1 MMDIA
6 ALSMGM
12 SNSSLASAV
21 QISVMK
27 LGMNSNEE
35 MASQMNEMLKNVA
48 VETGKGIN
56 LDVRDRKSVV

>member
-1 MMDIA
+1 MDIA

-12 SNSSLASAV
+12 SNASLASAV

-56 LDVRDRKSVV
+56 LDVKV

>member
-1 MMDIA
+1 MDIA

-56 LDVRDRKSVV
+56 LDVRV

>member
-1 MMDIA
+1 MDIA

-12 SNSSLASAV
+12 SNASLASAV

-35 MASQMNEMLKNVA
+35 MASQMNEMLKTVA

-56 LDVRDRKSVV
+56 LDVKV

>member
-21 QISVMK
+21 QVSVMK

-56 LDVRDRKSVV
+56 LDVRV

>member
-12 SNSSLASAV
+12 SNASLASAV

-48 VETGKGIN
+48 IETGKGIN
-56 LDVRDRKSVV
+56 LDMKV

>member
-1 MMDIA
+1 MDIA

-12 SNSSLASAV
+12 SNASLASAV

-48 VETGKGIN
+48 IETGKGVN
-56 LDVRDRKSVV
+56 LDAKV

>member
-1 MMDIA
+1 MDIA

-12 SNSSLASAV
+12 SNVSLASAV

-56 LDVRDRKSVV
+56 LDVKV

>member
-1 MMDIA
+1 MDIA

-12 SNSSLASAV
+12 SNASLASAV

-48 VETGKGIN
+48 IETGKGIN
-56 LDVRDRKSVV
+56 LDAKV

>member
-56 LDVRDRKSVV
+56 LDVRV

>member
-1 MMDIA
+1 MDIA

-12 SNSSLASAV
+12 SNASLASVV

-48 VETGKGIN
+48 IETGKGIN
-56 LDVRDRKSVV
+56 LDAKV

>member
-6 ALSMGM
+6 VLSMGM

-56 LDVRDRKSVV
+56 LDVRV

>member
-12 SNSSLASAV
+12 SNASLASAV

-56 LDVRDRKSVV
+56 LDMKV

>member
-1 MMDIA
+1 MDIA

-12 SNSSLASAV
+12 SNASLASSV

-48 VETGKGIN
+48 IETGKGIN
-56 LDVRDRKSVV
+56 LDAKV

>member
-1 MMDIA
+1 MDIA

-12 SNSSLASAV
+12 SNASLASAV

-27 LGMNSNEE
+27 LGMNSNEQ
-35 MASQMNEMLKNVA
+35 MASQMNEMLKTVA

-56 LDVRDRKSVV
+56 LDYRV

>member
-12 SNSSLASAV
+12 SNASLASAV

-35 MASQMNEMLKNVA
+35 MASQMNEMLKTVA

-56 LDVRDRKSVV
+56 LDVKV

>member
-1 MMDIA
+1 MDIA

-12 SNSSLASAV
+12 SNASLASAV

-35 MASQMNEMLKNVA
+35 MAAQMNEMLKNVA
-48 VETGKGIN
+48 IETGKGVN
-56 LDVRDRKSVV
+56 LDAKV

>member
-1 MMDIA
+1 MDIA

-12 SNSSLASAV
+12 SNASLASAV

-27 LGMNSNEE
+27 IGMNTNEE
-35 MASQMNEMLKNVA
+35 MAYQMNEMLKTVA

-56 LDVRDRKSVV
+56 LDVRA